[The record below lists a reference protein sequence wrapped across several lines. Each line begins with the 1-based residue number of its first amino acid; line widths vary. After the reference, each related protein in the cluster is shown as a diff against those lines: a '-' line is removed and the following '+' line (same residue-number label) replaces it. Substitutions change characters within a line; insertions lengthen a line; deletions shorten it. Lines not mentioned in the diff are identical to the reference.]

1 MNIGDNMK
9 RGFTLVELLGVIALL
24 AVLFLFVYPNV
35 LDIAEQKEKDIDQ
48 AKVKLINNAAV
59 SYMNSHLNDYPQTIG
74 TSYCILIDTLDN
86 EALIPVDVNDIEEKY
101 NYIRVKIGANNTYS
115 YQYIQADTN
124 EKCLQMNQ

>member
-9 RGFTLVELLGVIALL
+9 RGFTLVELLGIIALL

-59 SYMNSHLNDYPQTIG
+59 SYMSSHLMIIHRQ
-74 TSYCILIDTLDN
+74 
-86 EALIPVDVNDIEEKY
+86 
-101 NYIRVKIGANNTYS
+101 
-115 YQYIQADTN
+115 
-124 EKCLQMNQ
+124 